1 MHKFL
6 RAAGFAN
13 INKRS
18 ELKNILKNVLKNPDE
33 KQYVTM
39 KDDSIAVEY
48 RRDFSDSVGIAV
60 CGEFSDDAEFDYE
73 FYYPYFRGD
82 FLSSHAEVDLERHL
96 EKETYAGVFDDGRIG
111 ISIIFFLQNRLDY
124 LKASMKKEFSTLRT
138 DVNLSALAISGS
150 IMLPIKKD
158 QKQIQNYKKD
168 IINRNNLINAA
179 RQGDEE
185 AMETLTLEDIDTYT
199 AISRKILDEDVFS
212 LVDTYLM
219 PYGIESDIYS
229 ILGEILN
236 VWRERNSLTNESI
249 YIITLNCNDLVL
261 EVCINKK
268 DLVGEPA
275 KGRRFK
281 GTIWLQG
288 MVDFSVVNPPR

>member
-6 RAAGFAN
+6 RAVGFGN

-18 ELKNILKNVLKNPDE
+18 ELKNVLKNALKNSDE

-48 RRDFSDSVGIAV
+48 RRNFSESLGLSV
-60 CGEFSDDAEFDYE
+60 CGEFSDNAEFDYE
-73 FYYPYFRGD
+73 FYYPYFKGGYV
-82 FLSSHAEVDLERHL
+82 SSNAEIDLERHF
-96 EKETYAGVFDDGRIG
+96 EKETYAGVFDDGRVG

-124 LKASMKKEFSTLRT
+124 LKASMKNDFSEIRT
-138 DVNLSALAISGS
+138 SVSLSALASTGS

-158 QKQIQNYKKD
+158 QKQIQNYKRD
-168 IINRNNLINAA
+168 IINRNKLINAA

-229 ILGEILN
+229 ILGEILE
-236 VWRERNSLTNESI
+236 VKRERNCLTNESI

-261 EVCINKK
+261 DVCINKK

-281 GTIWLQG
+281 GTVWLQG
-288 MVDFSVVNPPR
+288 KVDFNAP

>member
-6 RAAGFAN
+6 RAIGFAN
-13 INKRS
+13 VRKRS
-18 ELKNILKNVLKNPDE
+18 ELKTILKNSLKNSDE

-39 KDDSIAVEY
+39 NDDSIAVEY
-48 RRDFSDSVGIAV
+48 RRNFSGSVGLSV
-60 CGEFSDDAEFDYE
+60 CGEFSDNAEFDYE
-73 FYYPYFRGD
+73 FYYPYFKGQYVSTNAD
-82 FLSSHAEVDLERHL
+82 IDLERHA
-96 EKETYAGVFDDGRIG
+96 EKETFAGIFDDGRVG

-124 LKASMKKEFSTLRT
+124 LKASMKNSFGNIRT
-138 DVNLSALAISGS
+138 SVILSALAVSGS

-158 QKQIQNYKKD
+158 QKQIQDYKKD
-168 IINRNNLINAA
+168 IVNRNNLITAA

-185 AMETLTLEDIDTYT
+185 ALETLTLEDIDTYT

-219 PYGIESDIYS
+219 PYGIECDMYS
-229 ILGEILN
+229 ILGEILEFK
-236 VWRERNSLTNESI
+236 REKNNLTNESI
-249 YIITLNCNDLVL
+249 YIITLNCNDLIL
-261 EVCINKK
+261 DVCINKK

-288 MVDFSVVNPPR
+288 RLDFSGH